1 MGRLTFCVLYEK
13 KYTGSKKKYTTVSG
27 CFGDWY
33 EVCRT
38 AGGQSGVQSENSEQ
52 WGIFWRFD
60 SIRRPLVCLIWQ
72 LCILIDNWLHVSL
85 LMWQIKH
92 AVKTR
97 QNLQNL
103 NFSVKSRQ
111 NLSANSVKVD
121 NWSID
126 EANMSSWSPANR
138 FLMVFLPRSVWVIEL
153 LVFLLPT
160 FKVHKLWEPQFDAYT
175 SPSRSLENASSVQFR
190 AAP

>member
-1 MGRLTFCVLYEK
+1 
-13 KYTGSKKKYTTVSG
+13 
-27 CFGDWY
+27 
-33 EVCRT
+33 
-38 AGGQSGVQSENSEQ
+38 
-52 WGIFWRFD
+52 
-60 SIRRPLVCLIWQ
+60 
-72 LCILIDNWLHVSL
+72 
-85 LMWQIKH
+85 MWH
-92 AVKTR
+92 AVKTW

-103 NFSVKSRQ
+103 DFSVKNQQ
-111 NLSANSVKVD
+111 NLGANSGKVD

-190 AAP
+190 AAAAEFLSTPLLENIKLPINACKPRAICGWDIIKMTRCFSPLRRYVCARNFVDSNGKWNLTTGHFFGQW

>member
-1 MGRLTFCVLYEK
+1 MQVVRALYMVKIQNNEEFSEDLIALDVP
-13 KYTGSKKKYTTVSG
+13 YFASFGSFV
-27 CFGDWY
+27 
-33 EVCRT
+33 
-38 AGGQSGVQSENSEQ
+38 
-52 WGIFWRFD
+52 FWLIIGYM
-60 SIRRPLVCLIWQ
+60 SI
-72 LCILIDNWLHVSL
+72 VSL

-103 NFSVKSRQ
+103 DFSVKSRQ
-111 NLSANSVKVD
+111 ILGTNSAKVD

-138 FLMVFLPRSVWVIEL
+138 FLMVFLPRFVWVIEL

-175 SPSRSLENASSVQFR
+175 SPSRWLENASSVQFR